1 MSYRTLLFSCLL
13 LISSRVSTQAFLDVT
28 ALAGINV
35 NPNALGHVVVWI
47 DHNQDGWLDFFGS
60 SDQESF
66 FYENN
71 GDGTFSDITS
81 QLGLYGLDL
90 ESLAVADYDHD
101 GYPDLLIAFNNQ
113 SIPVKVYRNNA
124 GNGFTEAFIAP
135 EGALRAIWLDFNYD
149 GFLDIFCNT
158 GNYPCLYLNDGTGNF
173 SNVAGSMGFN
183 QSSGITS
190 ASSDFDNDGLPDLY
204 CTTAS
209 GTNRLYKNIAGENF
223 QDVTF
228 QAQVS
233 DFRNGVGQ
241 CWGDYNND
249 GWMDLYIANISSNR
263 NILFRNAGDG
273 TFDDVTIMAGVQ
285 DAGDGRTCSWLDVN
299 NDGKLDLFTTNHVNP
314 NRLYINNGDETFT
327 DLADELSI
335 ESPPDGFGFSWG
347 DYDRDGDLDVLIAG
361 HFGPLNLLRNDMI
374 ISAHYL
380 DVLLSGNFDNK
391 NGIGTRMTVF
401 FDGASIIR
409 EVNGGTGARSQ
420 DALEVHFGLGS
431 TQIVDSILMIWP
443 SGMKQRLHDIA
454 ADQLITI
461 EQQGNVPP
469 RYFHLLEPGPD
480 SIVTGQQLSFT
491 WSSSID
497 PDSGNQAE
505 YFFHILTPLR
515 DTVIGPV
522 PDTTIIMNM
531 AAWMESDSTSW
542 FVEATDG
549 LDFRNS
555 WEVWP
560 LNYSYPVYIS
570 DQNMNNIKPFFL
582 ERIMPQPATEWMFVN
597 LYTEQTGRYDFSIY
611 NRSGILCQSHHY
623 NLMRGEN
630 KVILNIS
637 TLPKGIYVLSVSS
650 GMGMQTA
657 KIVID

>member
-1 MSYRTLLFSCLL
+1 
-13 LISSRVSTQAFLDVT
+13 
-28 ALAGINV
+28 
-35 NPNALGHVVVWI
+35 
-47 DHNQDGWLDFFGS
+47 
-60 SDQESF
+60 
-66 FYENN
+66 
-71 GDGTFSDITS
+71 
-81 QLGLYGLDL
+81 
-90 ESLAVADYDHD
+90 
-101 GYPDLLIAFNNQ
+101 
-113 SIPVKVYRNNA
+113 
-124 GNGFTEAFIAP
+124 
-135 EGALRAIWLDFNYD
+135 
-149 GFLDIFCNT
+149 
-158 GNYPCLYLNDGTGNF
+158 
-173 SNVAGSMGFN
+173 
-183 QSSGITS
+183 
-190 ASSDFDNDGLPDLY
+190 
-204 CTTAS
+204 
-209 GTNRLYKNIAGENF
+209 LYKNIAGENF

-233 DFRNGVGQ
+233 DFREGVGQ

-249 GWMDLYIANISSNR
+249 GWMDLYIANIQSNR

-314 NRLYINNGDETFT
+314 NKFYINNGDETFT

-374 ISAHYL
+374 ISDHYL

-420 DALEVHFGLGS
+420 DALELHFGLGE
-431 TQIVDSILMIWP
+431 TQIVDSILLIWP
-443 SGMKQRLHDIA
+443 SGMKQRLYDIA

-469 RYFHLLEPGPD
+469 RYFHLLEPSPD
-480 SIVTGQQLSFT
+480 SIVTGQQLSFM
-491 WSSSID
+491 WSSSTD

-515 DTVIGPV
+515 DTVIGPI

-531 AAWMESDSTSW
+531 SAWMESDSTSW

-549 LDFRNS
+549 LDYRYS

-570 DQNMNNIKPFFL
+570 DQNVNNIKPFFL
-582 ERIMPQPATEWMFVN
+582 ERIMPQPATEWMFIN

-611 NRSGILCQSHHY
+611 NSSGIFCQSRHY
-623 NLMRGEN
+623 NLIKGEN
-630 KVILNIS
+630 KVILGVS

-657 KIVID
+657 KIIID